1 MKQVL
6 QSLRDGHTEVADIP
20 APGARAG
27 QLVIHTTRSLVS
39 AGTERMLIAF
49 GKGSLL
55 AKARQQPD
63 KVREVLAKAR
73 TDGIGATLDAVRES
87 FIERQPMGRLGTPEE
102 VAWLALFLASDEASY
117 ITGQAHLVDGGM
129 AL

>member
-1 MKQVL
+1 MKQFL

-73 TDGIGATLDAVRES
+73 TDGIGATLDAVRS
-87 FIERQPMGRLGTPEE
+87 KLDQPIPLG
-102 VAWLALFLASDEASY
+102 
-117 ITGQAHLVDGGM
+117 
-129 AL
+129 